1 MKRVKGILALLF
13 LLFNFALGENGYLIK
28 NYRIDIDI
36 SADNRYSVKESIT
49 ADFQIP
55 KRGIIRSIPSRYGS
69 RDIGLKNI
77 DVKGAPY
84 SSKNFSTGVNLR
96 IGDPNRTITGLKD
109 YLISYS
115 YNMGWD
121 RIAQY
126 DEVYYNL
133 IGNEWDTS
141 ISRVEFLINLPE
153 NFDSSKVNFTVGS
166 YGSTDSA
173 PVKWEKTGNSIK
185 GYTVRALRPGEA
197 LTLALALPEGYF
209 QVYKPLALI
218 KFLRMLTYFLSL
230 LLPLLGGML
239 WYKYRNDSLVEPVEF
254 YPPREMNPS
263 QVGYYIDGS
272 VDEKDITS
280 LIFYWADKGYLDIEE
295 EGENGL
301 FSKKEYILN
310 FKKNMEEKNSYEPYF
325 FGALRAFATGNSL
338 PISHLKN
345 RFYQH
350 IERTARLLR
359 VDLAMGGSR
368 LYTGESIFWG
378 SIVKSSALLL
388 IILPVIVYALETG
401 TGVSAG
407 LLEGVIT
414 LPFRFPLVIISIVSL
429 LIIGGRIR
437 KRTDEYSKIL
447 GEVRGFKQ
455 FLLTAEK
462 DKLEMLIDENPSYFY
477 NILPYTLVLG
487 VSDKWADKFRDLVK
501 EPPQW
506 YHSTGGNLFT
516 LALFM
521 NAFNGTLS
529 SLRGNM

>member
-1 MKRVKGILALLF
+1 
-13 LLFNFALGENGYLIK
+13 
-28 NYRIDIDI
+28 
-36 SADNRYSVKESIT
+36 
-49 ADFQIP
+49 
-55 KRGIIRSIPSRYGS
+55 
-69 RDIGLKNI
+69 
-77 DVKGAPY
+77 
-84 SSKNFSTGVNLR
+84 
-96 IGDPNRTITGLKD
+96 
-109 YLISYS
+109 
-115 YNMGWD
+115 
-121 RIAQY
+121 
-126 DEVYYNL
+126 
-133 IGNEWDTS
+133 
-141 ISRVEFLINLPE
+141 
-153 NFDSSKVNFTVGS
+153 
-166 YGSTDSA
+166 
-173 PVKWEKTGNSIK
+173 
-185 GYTVRALRPGEA
+185 
-197 LTLALALPEGYF
+197 
-209 QVYKPLALI
+209 
-218 KFLRMLTYFLSL
+218 
-230 LLPLLGGML
+230 
-239 WYKYRNDSLVEPVEF
+239 
-254 YPPREMNPS
+254 
-263 QVGYYIDGS
+263 
-272 VDEKDITS
+272 
-280 LIFYWADKGYLDIEE
+280 LDIEE

-529 SLRGNM
+529 SLRGNMYSTPPANRGPGRSSMGGGSAGGGAGGGGGSSW